1 MKRKLEILNLKMTKY
16 VLLVLLLLCI
26 SACRQY
32 DNILNDNNDVT
43 QAESARIETVLKHSL
58 KIKDQSVLV
67 NEMLKGRPFLT
78 EATLLDSTGNIRII
92 VPVLNSD
99 DLVKGYVNFLI
110 DTNYSIIDRKI
121 IDSKRIKNAA
131 ENSAEYFNFMKSF
144 KQNGYK
150 IINIDQHIPQ
160 DKKIDSI
167 PVYKGIKDSIKS
179 RGKKADQM
187 MQLYNMEIR
196 FSLSVAYASMSLC
209 ATLNDRFMLQQK
221 VNSKVTEIIKKALFM
236 TINNGIEGS
245 YIGLEFFYNIKDI
258 DSGAKSVL
266 DYKLQQYELQAQLQA
281 YLRSIYMQFTCITP
295 NASVMLLNYSKYSY
309 PTRTT
314 VPIIPVIT
322 SPTAENINAQIVG
335 KPYALIPN
343 FPCIRLSEWINTAA
357 YKPGTD
363 IINKLNNVVT
373 WPGIVP
379 GLNNTG
385 VVARIQAIDNA
396 YSTAVNMDYYP
407 VGITQMPMVNGQRAT
422 LESLTNY
429 VRKNINSFVDPNL
442 AKFAPYTSYGH
453 DETALWNSSNPTGA
467 VVNID
472 IGGPDNGS
480 VIVSKSN
487 TTSWTFTTI
496 YDPLYLKHPVSG
508 NRDFGIRPG
517 GNGSLV
523 FYTRGVDRMTTWD
536 VTTFQYLHDQ
546 AGSLFPGPYNQGDKL
561 WSSFQRKLTDFIN
574 SNGGSAGVG
583 NPEILRPDWARVK
596 EVVEGRQPVQILDKN
611 CN

>member
-1 MKRKLEILNLKMTKY
+1 MKRKLQILNLKMTQC
-16 VLLVLLLLCI
+16 VLVMLLLLCI

-32 DNILNDNNDVT
+32 DSILNDNNDVT
-43 QAESARIETVLKHSL
+43 QAESSRIEAVLKHSL
-58 KIKDQSVLV
+58 KIKDQRILV

-78 EATLLDSTGNIRII
+78 ETTLLDSTGNIRII

-110 DTNYSIIDRKI
+110 DTNYTIIDHKI

-144 KQNGYK
+144 EQNGYK
-150 IINIDQHIPQ
+150 IINMDQHIPQ
-160 DKKIDSI
+160 DKKIDTI
-167 PVYKGIKDSIKS
+167 PVNKGIKDSIKS

-196 FSLSVAYASMSLC
+196 FVLSVAYASTSLC
-209 ATLNDRFMLQQK
+209 VTQNDRFMLQQK

-236 TINNGIEGS
+236 TINNGIEGT
-245 YIGLEFFYNIKDI
+245 YDGLQFFYTIKDI
-258 DSGAKSVL
+258 DSDAKSFL

-281 YLRSIYMQFTCITP
+281 YLRSIFMQFNCITP
-295 NASVMLLNYSKYSY
+295 NASVLLLNYSKYTY

-314 VPIIPVIT
+314 IPIIPVVT
-322 SPTAENINAQIVG
+322 APTAGNINAQISG

-343 FPCIRLSEWINTAA
+343 FPCIRLSEWINTAG

-385 VVARIQAIDNA
+385 VVARIQAINDA
-396 YSTAVNMDYYP
+396 SSTAVNMDYFP
-407 VGITQMPMVNGQRAT
+407 VGISQMPILNGQRAT
-422 LESLTNY
+422 QQSLTNY
-429 VRKNINSFVDPNL
+429 VRQNINLFVDPTL
-442 AKFAPYTSYGH
+442 AKFAPYNSYGIN
-453 DETALWNSSNPTGA
+453 ETALWNSSNPTGA

-480 VIVSKSN
+480 VIVSRS
-487 TTSWTFTTI
+487 TPTSWTFTTI
-496 YDPLYLKHPVSG
+496 YEPLYLKHPVSG
-508 NRDFGIRPG
+508 NRDFGIRPN
-517 GNGSLV
+517 NGSFV

-536 VTTFQYLHDQ
+536 VATFQYLHDN
-546 AGSLFPGPYNQGDKL
+546 ANSIIAGPYDKGDEL
-561 WSSFQRKLTDFIN
+561 WSSFQRKLADFIN

-583 NPEILRPDWARVK
+583 NPEILRPDWDRVK
-596 EVVEGRQPVQILDKN
+596 EVLEGRQPVQILDKN